1 MIKDWNLKKH
11 TISCIIISILIGIV
25 VYNIINPQGKGSSMG
40 IIESVDG
47 SGPSSIYV
55 TNYSYKGVLTGSV
68 AFILTMASYKLIR
81 KEG

>member
-25 VYNIINPQGKGSSMG
+25 VYNIINPQGEGSSMG

-47 SGPSSIYV
+47 SGPSAIYV
-55 TNYSYKGVLTGSV
+55 TNYSYKSVLTGSV